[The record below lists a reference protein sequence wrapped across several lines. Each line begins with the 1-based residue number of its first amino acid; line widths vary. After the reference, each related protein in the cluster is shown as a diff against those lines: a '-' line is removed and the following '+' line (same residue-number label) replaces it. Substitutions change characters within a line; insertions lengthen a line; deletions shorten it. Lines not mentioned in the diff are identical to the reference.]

1 MQQNIS
7 NYLQPIFTAKIKT
20 DGANKKEEGKF
31 DSTDFPSQN

>member
-1 MQQNIS
+1 MQQNLS

-20 DGANKKEEGKF
+20 DGSKKEEGRF